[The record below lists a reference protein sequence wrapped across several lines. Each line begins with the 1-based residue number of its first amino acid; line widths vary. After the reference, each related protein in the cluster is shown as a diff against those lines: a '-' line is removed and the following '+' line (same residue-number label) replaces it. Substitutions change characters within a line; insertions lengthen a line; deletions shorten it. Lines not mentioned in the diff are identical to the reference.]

1 MEQISHHP
9 PISNFEVEHVDREYQ
24 IHGYFQED
32 FKRNGSNL
40 EFRTFGKTIVD
51 FQDGDRYS
59 IRWPAKILEN
69 NIYMKYE
76 EYIRI
81 EQLDGTLTS
90 LVFLGDKHNEEP
102 LGIDGAIYYRD
113 AKCTFNEKAT
123 TLAEAR
129 DIDEISCNIEGSW
142 VKSCII
148 DDKKYWNIKQ
158 KIALPHIP
166 VTNPLPSDARY
177 REDLVWLWKD
187 VNINYAQNWKNAL
200 EEEQRKDA
208 KLRTKYKK

>member
-9 PISNFEVEHVDREYQ
+9 PISNFEVEHVDKEYQ

-40 EFRTFGKTIVD
+40 EFRTIGKTIVD
-51 FQDGDRYS
+51 FQDGDQYS

-69 NIYMKYE
+69 NVYMKYE

-81 EQLDGTLTS
+81 EQLDGTLVS
-90 LVFLGDKHNEEP
+90 LVFLGDKQNEEL

-113 AKCTFNEKAT
+113 PNCTFNEKAT
-123 TLAEAR
+123 TLSEAR
-129 DIDEISCNIEGSW
+129 DIDEISCNIGGSW

-148 DDKKYWNIKQ
+148 SDKKYWDIKQ
-158 KIALPHIP
+158 KINLPHIP

-187 VNINYAQNWKNAL
+187 VNINYAQNWKIAL
-200 EEEQRKDA
+200 EDEQRKDA
-208 KLRTKYKK
+208 KLRTKYTK